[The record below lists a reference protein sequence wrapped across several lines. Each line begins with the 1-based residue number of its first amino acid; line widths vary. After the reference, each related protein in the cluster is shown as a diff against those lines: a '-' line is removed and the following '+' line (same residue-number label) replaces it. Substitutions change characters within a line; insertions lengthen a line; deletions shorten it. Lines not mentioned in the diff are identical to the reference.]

1 MPESGPRS
9 EVFTTVL
16 VRNNGSVAD
25 WSAHLNRLHE
35 HAKRLRLSL
44 PTDPPEMTPPRTKPG
59 NSPESRA
66 LQPNSHGW

>member
-44 PTDPPEMTPPRTKPG
+44 PTDPLR
-59 NSPESRA
+59 
-66 LQPNSHGW
+66 